1 VDTAAILRCR
11 PATPDRWGFEAAL
24 TKSTH
29 ERTQAATHLQSLLD
43 QRRRTVLTA
52 TPAELSA
59 NAVAVHDAEETVAYL
74 DAAYYALTMGRR
86 SAPDA
91 LPTPPP
97 APNPTPDAR
106 GFIYS
111 RGGP

>member
-1 VDTAAILRCR
+1 MDTAAILRCR

-24 TKSTH
+24 GRSTQ
-29 ERTQAATHLQSLLD
+29 ERTEAAGRLQSLLD

-52 TPAELSA
+52 TPAELTA
-59 NAVAVHDAEETVAYL
+59 NAAAVRDAEETLSFL
-74 DAAYYALTMGRR
+74 DAAYFTLAMGRQA
-86 SAPDA
+86 APDA